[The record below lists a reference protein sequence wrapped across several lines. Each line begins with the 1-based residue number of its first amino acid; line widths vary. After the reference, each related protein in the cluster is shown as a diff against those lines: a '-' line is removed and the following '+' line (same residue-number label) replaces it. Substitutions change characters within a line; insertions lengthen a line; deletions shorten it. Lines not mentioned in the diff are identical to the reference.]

1 MPEIDQRIPSVLFN
15 VDQTANLT
23 DTERDRARRNIGL
36 IPENAN
42 YKESKYW
49 TRATAY
55 GLATLDGDG
64 KIPAGQLYFSFG
76 TVTVGTT
83 KLEAGAV
90 QDTLTI
96 TSDSGIKLTP
106 TANTKSFVIGH
117 TNSVTPGRIGSASEL
132 SGSTIPL
139 PYFNYDAQGHLT
151 SGGTK
156 NFTLLFG
163 TAVAVAKN
171 DALMIADASD
181 NGKLVRS
188 NIQFTDD
195 QARANYVLN
204 ERGEWI
210 LAAPDLYE
218 YGGLY
223 IQNNAQCPDYKKM
236 SAMVHT
242 PRYGY
247 PAATTSYITGRYYG
261 AHLDSNGYICVNVPW
276 TDTCNTVGVGTDP
289 NFNPSEDY
297 DLALPVVPIAEGAT
311 TEQSYTGVASDRSLV
326 VAHYDSLNGPTW
338 ALWVNGNILPWFDEP
353 RSSHEFPLCLNYTG
367 ELTEIIDTTPQG
379 KALAAGDVLTL
390 ANISGNLKP
399 RWGAIGNV
407 PLTLNLLPGAGT
419 SSAPATDAPHDFGVI
434 QDAVNRNLNP
444 YVTYNN
450 VHCFLAKF
458 GERTGQGAGG
468 AWDAVF
474 IGYDDGYRYV
484 VHYERA
490 SALTSTFVYVST
502 ASSHHIYDIDA
513 SGTYG
518 TELNTVYLL

>member
-1 MPEIDQRIPSVLFN
+1 MPEIDKRIPSVLFN
-15 VDQTANLT
+15 VDQTASLN

-36 IPENAN
+36 IPEDAD
-42 YKESKYW
+42 YKDSKYW

-55 GLATLDGDG
+55 GLATLDKDG

-76 TVTVGTT
+76 TVTVGGT

-96 TSDSGIKLTP
+96 TSDGSIKLTP

-117 TNSVTPGRIGSASEL
+117 TNSVTAGRIGPASDQT
-132 SGSTIPL
+132 GSVIPL

-156 NFTLLFG
+156 TFTLLFG

-242 PRYGY
+242 PRYDY
-247 PAATTSYITGRYYG
+247 PAVNTSYIEGRFYG

-276 TDTCNTVGVGTDP
+276 TDNTVGVGPDP
-289 NFNPSEDY
+289 DFDPTENY
-297 DLALPVVPIAEGAT
+297 ALALPLVPIDDNVSAA
-311 TEQSYTGVASDRSLV
+311 QSYTGVTAGRSLV
-326 VAHYDSLNGPTW
+326 VAQYDTLQSTW
-338 ALWVNGNILPWFDEP
+338 SLWVNSNILPWFDTP
-353 RSSHEFPLCLNYTG
+353 TSSNNFPLCVNYTG
-367 ELTEIIDTTPQG
+367 ELTELIDTTPQG
-379 KALAAGDVLTL
+379 KALAEGDVLTL

-399 RWGAIGNV
+399 RWGAVGNV
-407 PLTLNLLPGAGT
+407 PLALNLLPGAGT
-419 SSAPATDAPHDFGVI
+419 SSAPATDAPHDFDVI

-458 GERTGQGAGG
+458 GERTGAGAGG

-484 VHYERA
+484 VHYERS
-490 SALTSTFVYVST
+490 SALTSTFVYVSS
-502 ASSHHIYDIDA
+502 ASSHPIYDIDA

-518 TELNTVYLL
+518 TELDTVYLL